1 MGGPES
7 ESSVLEGGGV
17 KKENK
22 LFFICHI
29 SFNRGQTLYMTLSR
43 VDQVSVVIRREDVYY
58 VLGLSSHSYWWVL
71 KLLGMMSGF
80 FFLSL
85 DSKFLLSLV
94 YIWRLV

>member
-1 MGGPES
+1 
-7 ESSVLEGGGV
+7 
-17 KKENK
+17 
-22 LFFICHI
+22 
-29 SFNRGQTLYMTLSR
+29 MTLSR

-71 KLLGMMSGF
+71 KYTWNDECFFF